1 MYCVFFVLFIL
12 KYKSKYKKVAVL
24 PKCLCSKR
32 CSLYRRYTNFLHFD
46 FRDRGKILE
55 VSLEEIE
62 ILVCQPSLCVWSTVK
77 LLNLFCVMFDVSSKP
92 CFINLLAAEN
102 NLSPSALVSGFS
114 IFVTGINDMQ
124 IAKVLLSLE

>member
-1 MYCVFFVLFIL
+1 MFFQSIS
-12 KYKSKYKKVAVL
+12 KSKLCQQKEKITRNTKVLLVIATQQSINIKSGTL
-24 PKCLCSKR
+24 QSTN
-32 CSLYRRYTNFLHFD
+32 SLAIRQLD
-46 FRDRGKILE
+46 
-55 VSLEEIE
+55 
-62 ILVCQPSLCVWSTVK
+62 LVCQFSLCVWGTVK
-77 LLNLFCVMFDVSSKP
+77 LLNLCCVMFDVSSKP